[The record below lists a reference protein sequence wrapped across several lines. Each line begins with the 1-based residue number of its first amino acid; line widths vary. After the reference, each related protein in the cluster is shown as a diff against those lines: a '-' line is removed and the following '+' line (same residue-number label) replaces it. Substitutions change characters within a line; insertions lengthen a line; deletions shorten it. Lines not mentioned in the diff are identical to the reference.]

1 MSKCEFNKLHFGL
14 GVALYI
20 KLAACI
26 FDICRIYFPINT
38 YGWLLLIQAI

>member
-26 FDICRIYFPINT
+26 FAEYIFLKTPLDGCHKLEIT
-38 YGWLLLIQAI
+38 